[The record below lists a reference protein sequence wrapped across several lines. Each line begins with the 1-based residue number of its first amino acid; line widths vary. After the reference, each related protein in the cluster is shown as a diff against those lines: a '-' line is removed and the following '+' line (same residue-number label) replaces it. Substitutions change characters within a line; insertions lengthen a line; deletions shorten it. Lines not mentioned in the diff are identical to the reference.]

1 MLNDTNFVNDVINE
15 IERIKTLGMDPHLCW
30 EYIKVSIKDIAKT
43 HGKALAYKRK
53 IEKNSLLSKINDLER
68 HLIYFPGD
76 NEALKAYNAAKNK
89 FELYLVMETEGA
101 RIRSGQKWAQE
112 GEKCF
117 KFFLNLEKQRSN
129 SNTIFKIENI
139 DCSSGFSQSPQD
151 ILRVIRSHFKS
162 VYSLPPSTNFSQENP
177 FVDEAGANVLND
189 NDVTVLNKDLSE
201 EELLTAL
208 KSLNNNSAP
217 GLDGLPSEWYKF
229 FWKDIKQPLLAAFNH
244 SFFTGEL
251 TQSQCAGVIC
261 LHHKVKG
268 QPREKNS

>member
-1 MLNDTNFVNDVINE
+1 
-15 IERIKTLGMDPHLCW
+15 
-30 EYIKVSIKDIAKT
+30 
-43 HGKALAYKRK
+43 
-53 IEKNSLLSKINDLER
+53 
-68 HLIYFPGD
+68 
-76 NEALKAYNAAKNK
+76 
-89 FELYLVMETEGA
+89 METEGA

-112 GEKCF
+112 GEKCS